1 MDGDLGR
8 LEGSES
14 WGVSACV
21 GSSGDRA
28 RFPLDREAERDD
40 YEGLGKHAGKY
51 KHGGSHISGGGGGGD
66 SRGTCGTTHSRRRC
80 ICRRGTTRR

>member
-1 MDGDLGR
+1 MWRMDGDLGR

-40 YEGLGKHAGKY
+40 Y
-51 KHGGSHISGGGGGGD
+51 
-66 SRGTCGTTHSRRRC
+66 
-80 ICRRGTTRR
+80 

>member
-14 WGVSACV
+14 CSLSDCVS
-21 GSSGDRA
+21 SSGERA

-40 YEGLGKHAGKY
+40 Y
-51 KHGGSHISGGGGGGD
+51 
-66 SRGTCGTTHSRRRC
+66 
-80 ICRRGTTRR
+80 